1 MRWIRR
7 CLNRFACWRQMSKL
21 DAEMREE
28 MRQHLELRFQANLQA
43 GLAAE
48 EARYAALRQFG
59 SVTSMQQ
66 ICREQRG
73 FIGLEHW
80 LLDLRH
86 SLRRLRGSP
95 VFVLVVISILALGIG
110 ANTAIYS
117 LLEQVLL
124 RSLPVKNPDAL
135 TLVITEGKEI
145 GSSWGMH
152 RISYPMFKDLRE
164 MNEVFEGMMC
174 RRLETAHLSGPGGA
188 ERIEVELVSS
198 DYFSV
203 LGLQPALGR
212 LFGIEDE
219 TLPGANPVVVLSHDF
234 WRGRFGADS
243 NILGRVLHLNN
254 YPMTVVGVAA
264 KGFQG
269 IGTDSRPRLFV
280 PVTMKRQVTPSWDDL
295 ENRRSQWVN
304 AFGRLKPGLTRQQ
317 AQTAL
322 QPLYSQII
330 HGEAQGPGFETVTAE
345 DREAFL
351 RSRVALLPGGRG
363 FSFMPGALRLPLW
376 CLMAA
381 AIMVLLIACAN
392 VANLL
397 LAWTASRRKEI
408 SVCLALGISRG
419 RLIGQGL
426 MESLLLA
433 GAGGGA
439 ALLVAY
445 WTTRLILGSLP
456 SEQWRLALS
465 PELNGKLL
473 MFTLWLSV
481 LTALLCGLW
490 PTWRMSR
497 IELHSALKEP
507 SSLEAGRGGAFA
519 RKVLLVGQV
528 GLSFALL
535 IGAGLFIRSLAA
547 LRQQDPGFQT
557 ARLIRFKLDPMLN
570 DYHGEGARQ
579 LFHQLRQ
586 RLLSFTE
593 VESVALARLPLL
605 ENNCWI
611 NGITVEGVSPG
622 EYQRASAEINAVSAD
637 YLRTLGLAMVQGRD
651 FEEADDQPGARPVAL
666 VNQAFARQFFADR
679 SPVGAFLGL
688 GSARPDREV
697 IGVFRDSKYAALR
710 RPVEPQVLI
719 LSPGSWAQ
727 DMIVY
732 ARMRSSSPAMLGIIR
747 EQVRML
753 DARLPVYDL
762 KAMEDQLE
770 DSVGIERLLAVLC
783 GLFAALATVVA
794 LVGLYGVMAGAVAQ
808 RVQEIG
814 IRMALGAQRRN
825 IFCLVL
831 RQGVTL
837 AGAGLAVGGGLGWGL
852 SRWAASLL
860 YGISSTDPA
869 TYLSVLLLWS
879 AVASLACWIPAWR
892 AAKMDPWISLRR
904 G

>member
-1 MRWIRR
+1 
-7 CLNRFACWRQMSKL
+7 
-21 DAEMREE
+21 MREE
-28 MRQHLELRFQANLQA
+28 MRQHLELRIQANLQA
-43 GLAAE
+43 GLE
-48 EARYAALRQFG
+48 TQEARSAALRQFG
-59 SVTSMQQ
+59 SVTSIQQ

-73 FIGLEHW
+73 FLGLEHW

-95 VFVLVVISILALGIG
+95 VFVLGIISILALGIG

-124 RSLPVKNPDAL
+124 RSLPVKNPEAL
-135 TLVITEGKEI
+135 ALVITEGKEI

-164 MNEVFEGMMC
+164 RNEVFEGIMC

-198 DYFSV
+198 DYFTV
-203 LGLQPALGR
+203 LGLPPVLGR
-212 LFGIEDE
+212 LFGVEDE
-219 TLPGANPVVVLSHDF
+219 TLPGANPVVVLSYDF
-234 WRGRFGADS
+234 WRSRFGADS
-243 NILGRVLHLNN
+243 NILGRVLHLNSH
-254 YPMTVVGVAA
+254 PMTVVGVAA
-264 KGFQG
+264 RGFQG
-269 IGTDSRPRLFV
+269 IGIDSRPKLFV

-317 AQTAL
+317 AQAAL
-322 QPLYSQII
+322 QSLYARII
-330 HGEAQGPGFETVTAE
+330 REKAQGAGFEKVSAE
-345 DREAFL
+345 DRDAFL
-351 RSRVALLPGGRG
+351 RSRIVLLPGGQG

-381 AIMVLLIACAN
+381 AVMVLLIACAN

-397 LAWTASRRKEI
+397 LAWTAGRRKEI
-408 SVCLALGISRG
+408 SVRLALGLSRA

-439 ALLVAY
+439 ALLVSY
-445 WTTRLILGSLP
+445 WTTRLILGCLP
-456 SEQWRLALS
+456 NEEWRLALS
-465 PELNGKLL
+465 PGLNRELLF
-473 MFTLWLSV
+473 FTLGLSV
-481 LTALLCGLW
+481 LTALFCGFW
-490 PTWRMSR
+490 PAWRMSR
-497 IELHSALKEP
+497 VELNSALKEP
-507 SSLEAGRGGAFA
+507 SRLGAGRGGAFA
-519 RKVLLVGQV
+519 RNALLVGQV

-535 IGAGLFIRSLAA
+535 IGAGLFLRSLAA

-557 ARLIRFKLDPMLN
+557 DQLVRFKLDPMLN
-570 DYHGEGARQ
+570 GYNGESARQ
-579 LFHQLRQ
+579 LFHHLRQ
-586 RLLSFTE
+586 RLLSFSE
-593 VESVALARLPLL
+593 VEAVAMARLPLL
-605 ENNCWI
+605 ENNCWV
-611 NGITVEGVSPG
+611 NGITIEAVVPG
-622 EYQRASAEINAVSAD
+622 EDQRASAEINAVSAD
-637 YLRTLGLAMVQGRD
+637 YLKTLGLAMVQGRD
-651 FEEADDQPGARPVAL
+651 FEAGDDQPGARPVVL

-679 SPVGAFLGL
+679 SPLGAFLGL

-697 IGVFRDSKYAALR
+697 IGVFQNSKYAALR

-719 LSPGSWAQ
+719 LSAGSWAQ
-727 DMIVY
+727 EMVIY
-732 ARMRSSSPAMLGIIR
+732 ARMRSFSPAMLGIIR

-762 KAMEDQLE
+762 KAMEDQLQ
-770 DSVGIERLLAVLC
+770 DSVGLERLLAVLC

-814 IRMALGAQRRN
+814 IRMALGAQRRH
-825 IFCLVL
+825 IWCLVL
-831 RQGVTL
+831 RQGMTL
-837 AGAGLAVGGGLGWGL
+837 AGAGLAVGWGLGWGL

-860 YGISSTDPA
+860 YGISSTDLA
-869 TYLSVLLLWS
+869 TYLTAFLLLS
-879 AVASLACWIPAWR
+879 AVATLACWIPAWR
-892 AAKMDPWISLRR
+892 AAKIDPWISLRR
-904 G
+904 D